1 MLHGKHIPSL
11 GAAITI
17 LAMASDPFIQQI
29 IRYHSCPTAFG
40 GQASILRTGNY
51 TEGGQIYSEGQSS
64 LDAGMQA
71 ALHQGILKSYST
83 IDPTCATGNC
93 SFLNYRTVGMCHSC
107 RGISSRIEQTGPTG
121 SNWTLHSG
129 MSLEPPG
136 AEGTVLLMHTNNS
149 NWFTK
154 DYYSKD
160 IPGISRTEILSL
172 TGKEDNNTFNKSWA
186 QKFNIMAIECD
197 LIPCVHTYKAEVNE
211 GVALETLLKTTEM
224 TQSNKS
230 SYPMNTTD
238 AFVAIPM
245 PCLINGIS

>member
-1 MLHGKHIPSL
+1 
-11 GAAITI
+11 
-17 LAMASDPFIQQI
+17 
-29 IRYHSCPTAFG
+29 
-40 GQASILRTGNY
+40 
-51 TEGGQIYSEGQSS
+51 
-64 LDAGMQA
+64 
-71 ALHQGILKSYST
+71 
-83 IDPTCATGNC
+83 
-93 SFLNYRTVGMCHSC
+93 
-107 RGISSRIEQTGPTG
+107 
-121 SNWTLHSG
+121 

-172 TGKEDNNTFNKSWA
+172 TGKEDDNTFNTSWA

-211 GVALETLLKTTEM
+211 GVALETLLETTEM
-224 TQSNKS
+224 TQSNES

-245 PCLINGIS
+245 PCLINGISYNAFAFPTHPNETHNHPVPNLLPSEEDDSNTATTGFFVPVECVFSFGAIANLVEYLPTFLEGHVDLYEAIPCVAMASPPIVVRPQ